1 MSVPPQAA
9 EFPGACCP
17 SITHILF
24 PFPPPPAPLPPP
36 SCILSRLPPSWWS
49 SENGKQSRVWR
60 GENTEECKVY
70 LCLPSESFFSSLFSH
85 SHCSLD
91 FDETA
96 PPVAAAARCRGR
108 HFPLM
113 SAFQMP
119 ILCVILVKWRTVL
132 SAGDGRLFWNLS
144 V

>member
-1 MSVPPQAA
+1 M
-9 EFPGACCP
+9 
-17 SITHILF
+17 
-24 PFPPPPAPLPPP
+24 
-36 SCILSRLPPSWWS
+36 
-49 SENGKQSRVWR
+49 
-60 GENTEECKVY
+60 VY
-70 LCLPSESFFSSLFSH
+70 LRLPSESFFSSLFSH

-96 PPVAAAARCRGR
+96 PSVAAAARCRGR

-132 SAGDGRLFWNLS
+132 SVGNSPLLWNMSVWLKTPFLDVSHTSVAHLS
-144 V
+144 LVFL